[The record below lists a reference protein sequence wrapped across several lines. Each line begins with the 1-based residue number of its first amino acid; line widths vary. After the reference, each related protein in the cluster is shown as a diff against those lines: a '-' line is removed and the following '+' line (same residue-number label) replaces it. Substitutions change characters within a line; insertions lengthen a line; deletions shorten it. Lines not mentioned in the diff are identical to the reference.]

1 MKTRKYLHPLIS
13 LALSAGIGVGQAL
26 YASAAGASTLLSEN
40 FDDGGG
46 INSVF
51 NFTNSS
57 GQVPTMRGGGPT
69 GNYARLTNLST
80 ANINSLAFDLAPGSL
95 GPEFTVFVDFRM
107 TSDADAAAAGN
118 PFPQAADG
126 LGIGL
131 FDTSLFPA
139 TGPVNPLNIWE
150 DPRVD
155 APAGSVMM
163 GFDIFS
169 FTAFG
174 GNNVRM
180 TGLSGG
186 DELLADLTV
195 PFSLNQNVFHQAQ
208 WSFTDVGT
216 NALMSLT
223 LVQDVNG
230 IAIVHNLLSG
240 ILVPGLDL
248 DTFSGRLVL
257 GGRTGAGFANG
268 DVDNIRIEAVPI
280 PPAALLLFSGLVG
293 LIMVGRRDSRMSTV

>member
-1 MKTRKYLHPLIS
+1 MNARQSLHPVM
-13 LALSAGIGVGQAL
+13 AMVFSAGICALQAFCVS
-26 YASAAGASTLLSEN
+26 SADAATLLSEN

-57 GQVPTMRGGGPT
+57 GQVPAMMGGGGPS
-69 GNYARLTNLST
+69 GNFARLTNLSPS
-80 ANINSLAFDLAPGSL
+80 NINSLAFDLVPGSL
-95 GPEFTVFVDFRM
+95 KPGFTVFVDFRM
-107 TSDADAAAAGN
+107 SSDADAVNAGSA
-118 PFPQAADG
+118 FGQAADG
-126 LGIGL
+126 LGFGL

-139 TGPVNPLNIWE
+139 TGPLNPLSTWE

-155 APAGSVMM
+155 APPGSVMM

-169 FTAFG
+169 FTPFG

-180 TGLSGG
+180 TGLAGK

-195 PFSLNQNVFHQAQ
+195 PFSLNQNVYHQAQ
-208 WSFTDVGT
+208 WSFTDAGT
-216 NALMSLT
+216 DALMSLT

-230 IAIVHNLLSG
+230 AAIVHNLLNG

-248 DTFSGRLVL
+248 DTFSGRLIL
-257 GGRTGAGFANG
+257 GGRTGAAFADG
-268 DVDNIRIEAVPI
+268 DVDNIRIATVSL
-280 PPAALLLFSGLVG
+280 PPAALMFFSGLIGMIGIARKKV
-293 LIMVGRRDSRMSTV
+293 V